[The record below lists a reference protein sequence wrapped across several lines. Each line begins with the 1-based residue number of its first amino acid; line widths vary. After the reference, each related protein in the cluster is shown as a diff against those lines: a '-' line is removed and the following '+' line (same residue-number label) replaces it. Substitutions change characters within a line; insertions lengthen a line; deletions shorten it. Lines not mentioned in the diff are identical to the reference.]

1 MKLPFEEHGL
11 GGRTEAEKKDEKG
24 PESRA
29 AYPSLLDRLRLL
41 SSLPDQSGLPAFG
54 TLEGS
59 TGGLLERTRR
69 NGGKGHPCPKG
80 NVLEGLPSDSS
91 LVQVD
96 SLAPSS
102 PVRYLEGSNTQLF
115 TFTLRPARVRLA
127 SFESLSFLCKFATE
141 AQPDF
146 PWFAARVSLA
156 YGLCPKFEI
165 LKRLCFPRLPPVSS
179 LKHSLQVVVQ
189 RQD

>member
-1 MKLPFEEHGL
+1 MFLFGSCLKGLQLTLSELWSSALHPALPSDLRVSRSDDESNNCHSLMKLPFEEHGL

-41 SSLPDQSGLPAFG
+41 SSLSDQSGLPAFG

-80 NVLEGLPSDSS
+80 NVLEGLPSDSF

-102 PVRYLEGSNTQLF
+102 PV
-115 TFTLRPARVRLA
+115 
-127 SFESLSFLCKFATE
+127 
-141 AQPDF
+141 
-146 PWFAARVSLA
+146 
-156 YGLCPKFEI
+156 
-165 LKRLCFPRLPPVSS
+165 
-179 LKHSLQVVVQ
+179 
-189 RQD
+189 